1 MSHILVKNSL
11 SNYKAALVD
20 INFPIIVT
28 TDSKG
33 DPKWVLETAT
43 TYPSTSGTTI
53 RPAYAHKA
61 MAFNNL
67 DDAVAD
73 AVSEIAKQ
81 IDWYPLVEDGSPPYI
96 SDIRPLGDEASI
108 ASNISIDIKDD
119 VPSAGI
125 DLSEVGVTLI
135 TDGTEFDITEECVME
150 GDPFFYNIHWEPPT
164 RVTRN
169 YRQE

>member
-1 MSHILVKNSL
+1 
-11 SNYKAALVD
+11 
-20 INFPIIVT
+20 
-28 TDSKG
+28 
-33 DPKWVLETAT
+33 
-43 TYPSTSGTTI
+43 
-53 RPAYAHKA
+53 

-169 YRQE
+169 YKQE